1 MAQAQPCAAKGD
13 GAGSPAPLEELGE
26 FALVHPNLL
35 SDILTDIPPSI
46 PPRSSVF
53 KPVYTS
59 KTPLSED
66 RIGFSDRRC
75 IGSGQ

>member
-1 MAQAQPCAAKGD
+1 VRKGD
-13 GAGSPAPLEELGE
+13 GAGSPTPLEELGE
-26 FALVHPNLL
+26 FALVHPSLL
-35 SDILTDIPPSI
+35 SDILTDI

-66 RIGFSDRRC
+66 HIGFSDRRC
-75 IGSGQ
+75 IGPGQ